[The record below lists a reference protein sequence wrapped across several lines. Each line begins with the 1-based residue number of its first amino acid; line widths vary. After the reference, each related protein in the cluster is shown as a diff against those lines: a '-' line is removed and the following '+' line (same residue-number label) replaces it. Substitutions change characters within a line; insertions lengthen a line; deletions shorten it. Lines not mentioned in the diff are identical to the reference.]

1 MDVER
6 DDAGNAET
14 FINVAQHAR
23 RETFAALLFV
33 LATVR
38 IHRYNE
44 RDFCSSCL
52 AYRIDGDKHGHDVV
66 IDRKNLLVCA
76 VIERQHFVIFY
87 ILKDEDRKSTRLNS
101 S

>member
-6 DDAGNAET
+6 DDAGNAEP

-23 RETFAALLFV
+23 RETFPSLLFV
-33 LATVR
+33 LAAVR

-44 RDFCSSCL
+44 RDLCSSRL

-66 IDRKNLLVCA
+66 IDRKNLLVRA
-76 VIERQHFVIFY
+76 VGERQHFVVFY
-87 ILKDEDRKSTRLNS
+87 ILEDEYVFSAD
-101 S
+101 